1 MNSIHD
7 HSYFPHIDG
16 LRALAVLAVLFF
28 HFGTPGFAAGYLGVD
43 IFFVIS
49 GFLVSRLIL
58 KDLENYGQMRF
69 GRFFARRVR
78 RLFPSLAAVCIITA
92 LFAYALLD
100 LYSLAAFGKSVGA
113 AVISLSN
120 ILF

>member
-1 MNSIHD
+1 MTQMNSIHD

-28 HFGTPGFAAGYLGVD
+28 HFGTPGFAAGYLDVD

-58 KDLENYGQMRF
+58 KDFENYGQMRF
-69 GRFFARRVR
+69 GRFLPAGSDGFFHLWPPFA
-78 RLFPSLAAVCIITA
+78 SLQ
-92 LFAYALLD
+92 LYLLMR
-100 LYSLAAFGKSVGA
+100 F
-113 AVISLSN
+113 
-120 ILF
+120 

>member
-1 MNSIHD
+1 MTQMNSIHD

-69 GRFFARRVR
+69 GRFFCPQGQTAFSISGR
-78 RLFPSLAAVCIITA
+78 RLHH
-92 LFAYALLD
+92 
-100 LYSLAAFGKSVGA
+100 YSFICLCAFRP
-113 AVISLSN
+113 L
-120 ILF
+120 